1 MAAMGRVLAA
11 LAELERR
18 YDGPIPAP
26 LRSLAGFGS
35 IERVSAAEAEREAD
49 FFTGLVRGQIVAL
62 RHWRRYGIA
71 LPGLEHDFALYWR
84 RRRWWRREAARWR
97 GTVMPSAGGIP

>member
-1 MAAMGRVLAA
+1 MAATGRVLAA

-35 IERVSAAEAEREAD
+35 IGRMRAAEADREAD
-49 FFTGLVRGQIVAL
+49 FFTGLVRGQLVAL
-62 RHWRRYGIA
+62 RHWRRHGVA
-71 LPGLEHDFALYWR
+71 LPGLEHDLALYWR
-84 RRRWWRREAARWR
+84 RRRWWRREAARR
-97 GTVMPSAGGIP
+97 RDAVMPSAGGIP